1 MSYLRVTSPV
11 LLGAHLI
18 GGAPG
23 YALQPPQE
31 GRPQRGKKGDF
42 HKEQN
47 QDGLERLNG
56 QGKIRKWSLERPEG
70 EREEPREGKERIRGA
85 SRKSLGKARTSDAG
99 ENPRVPGEAQPRD

>member
-11 LLGAHLI
+11 LLGAHLT

-56 QGKIRKWSLERPEG
+56 QGKIREWSLERPEG
-70 EREEPREGKERIRGA
+70 EREEPREGKNTEGI
-85 SRKSLGKARTSDAG
+85 KEEPWKAQDFADAG
-99 ENPRVPGEAQPRD
+99 ENPTVPGEAQPRD